1 MTTELG
7 PVLLRGIPFGSA
19 RHIRRDIKD
28 MPDTDPPAVQAG
40 TSSAARSHPPT
51 PAPKLTLV
59 LALGA
64 GAGGALLA
72 VQSRINGA
80 LAHALGPGHA
90 ITAALISFAGG
101 LALLCAVVAL
111 SRHRRAALAELRRA
125 RVPAWSYLG
134 GLAGVAFVSSA
145 AYATPVTGVAFLMVC
160 VIVGQMIGGL
170 VIDAWG
176 IGPGGKRPIT
186 ARRLVA
192 ALMAVGAVVVNA
204 NGHLPAGA
212 GAALLPLLTVVGA
225 LLSLSVALVGHPA
238 RSQATRTI
246 KVVVPFPPG
255 GGTDFLARLLTEQ
268 IGRAQGP
275 TMVIEDRLGGR
286 PVGRQ
291 PAERAQLRRGDAELD
306 HLAEHA
312 LGRQLKPPA
321 GDLAHAPRD
330 GGTRHGLQHHRAP
343 PTVGSSGQHPN
354 RPSGP
359 GSPVPGQ

>member
-225 LLSLSVALVGHPA
+225 LLSFQQAANGRVSAASGSPAVATFVSFSVSTVVLMALAISAPVFGAAGPAPNWLSPGQAWMFVGGACGVLFVLLSTIAVGPLGVLRVAMSVIAGQFTGAVALDLLAPA
-238 RSQATRTI
+238 SS
-246 KVVVPFPPG
+246 
-255 GGTDFLARLLTEQ
+255 
-268 IGRAQGP
+268 
-275 TMVIEDRLGGR
+275 
-286 PVGRQ
+286 
-291 PAERAQLRRGDAELD
+291 
-306 HLAEHA
+306 
-312 LGRQLKPPA
+312 
-321 GDLAHAPRD
+321 
-330 GGTRHGLQHHRAP
+330 GLQT
-343 PTVGSSGQHPN
+343 PTAIAAVLTFGAVVLAN
-354 RPSGP
+354 KR
-359 GSPVPGQ
+359 